1 MCGRLLGTLLFGTV
15 SIVLSDSLGALAAS
29 VPNRARQTPS
39 CFPVDPQD
47 TIADRINA
55 ALSAPGAT
63 GFSLKLCP
71 DTNYPISAPI
81 KFAFPNQEIT
91 TQGFPGLDLSHRA
104 TITVNGPINADGT
117 GHTTAVDGTCGT
129 CISVAL
135 RYVQI
140 QGNRG
145 SGPVVG
151 GANIEFGGNNQNQV
165 IEWVHSEKPRSWSC
179 LHVAEGPFTCANAL
193 IQNNDIGPCGTDDFQ
208 QWADGISLSCKGST
222 VFNNTIIGATDGGIV
237 VFGSP
242 GSWVHGNTIRAGDAM
257 LLGGINLV
265 DYAPWDGDYTGV
277 VVENNQILGGFATS
291 VTDPATDQGKN
302 PEGAFIKIG
311 IAMGPHTW
319 FGDKFGMNLNRGAVV
334 RNNTFQGAFGY
345 AMAAATVSNFTV
357 YGNTIDEDVSFIGSV
372 GPNCSTTDA
381 TPEPAPFVFNSS
393 QVFDSSMQ
401 QAFVDRDADAL
412 TCILPDNDD
421 WWPYVPP
428 TTTTAPSATPT
439 GSTKS
444 SSPTEAGSK
453 SSAAPLAV
461 GLTVGILGAA
471 VLSYGLRAWYMR
483 RRQAASKPQ
492 LY

>member
-1 MCGRLLGTLLFGTV
+1 MPGRLPCAVLVATV
-15 SIVLSDSLGALAAS
+15 AHVLSNWVGVSAGI
-29 VPNRARQTPS
+29 VPNSGRQSSS
-39 CFPVDPQD
+39 CFSVDPQN

-55 ALSAPGAT
+55 ALSASGAT

-71 DTNYPISAPI
+71 DTNYPITSPI

-104 TITVNGPINADGT
+104 TITVNGPINGDGT
-117 GHTTAVDGTCGT
+117 GHTTAVDGTCQN

-135 RYVQI
+135 RYVNI

-145 SGPVVG
+145 SSGPITG

-179 LHVAEGPFTCANAL
+179 LHVAEGPFTCANVV

-208 QWADGISLSCKGST
+208 QWADGISLSCKSST

-242 GSWVHGNTIRAGDAM
+242 GSWIHGNTVRAGDAM
-257 LLGGINLV
+257 QLGGINLV
-265 DYAPWDGDYTGV
+265 DYDPWSGDYTGV

-291 VTDPATDQGKN
+291 LTNATTDQGKN
-302 PEGAFIKIG
+302 AEDAFIKIG
-311 IAMGPHTW
+311 IAMGARTW
-319 FGDKFGMNLNRGAVV
+319 FGDKYGMNLNHGAIV

-345 AMAAATVSNFTV
+345 AMAAAVVSNWTV
-357 YGNTIDEDVSFIGSV
+357 TGNTIDNDVSFIGSV
-372 GPNCSTTDA
+372 GPNCSKTDA

-393 QVFDSSMQ
+393 QIFDSTMDE
-401 QAFVDRDADAL
+401 AFVNRDADSL

-421 WWPYVPP
+421 YWPYVPP
-428 TTTTAPSATPT
+428 TSTGSTSSPSAT
-439 GSTKS
+439 S
-444 SSPTEAGSK
+444 SSNDGK
-453 SSAAPLAV
+453 GSAAPLAV
-461 GLTVGILGAA
+461 GLTFGILGAA
-471 VLSYGLRAWYMR
+471 IFSYALRSWYMKR
-483 RRQAASKPQ
+483 REAANGQK

>member
-1 MCGRLLGTLLFGTV
+1 MSGRLLYTLLVATASTV
-15 SIVLSDSLGALAAS
+15 LPDSHCASAAS
-29 VPNRARQTPS
+29 VPNHARQTPS
-39 CFPVDPQD
+39 CFPIDPQD

-117 GHTTAVDGTCGT
+117 GHTTAVDGTCEN

-193 IQNNDIGPCGTDDFQ
+193 IQNNDIGPCGSDDFQ
-208 QWADGISLSCKGST
+208 QWADGISLSCKGSN

-242 GSWVHGNTIRAGDAM
+242 GSW
-257 LLGGINLV
+257 LGGINLV
-265 DYAPWDGDYTGV
+265 DYDPWAGDYTGV

-302 PEGAFIKIG
+302 SEGAFIKIG
-311 IAMGPHTW
+311 IAMGPRTW
-319 FGDKFGMNLNRGAVV
+319 FGKKFGMSLNRGAVV

-345 AMAAATVSNFTV
+345 AMAAAAVSNFTV
-357 YGNTIDEDVSFIGSV
+357 SGNTIDEDVSFIGSV
-372 GPNCSTTDA
+372 GPNCSTTDV

-428 TTTTAPSATPT
+428 TKIDPSTTPT
-439 GSTKS
+439 GSSGS
-444 SSPTEAGSK
+444 SSPSETGKK

-461 GLTVGILGAA
+461 GLTIGIIGAA
-471 VLSYGLRAWYMR
+471 AFSYGLRAWYMR
-483 RRQAASKPQ
+483 RREAHQHPGPSRGVRKP
-492 LY
+492 